1 MVEMTPKRSRG
12 RPRNDFASAD
22 AGTVQSLDRA
32 MQLLKIVA
40 EADGLSLT
48 EIARLGDLPASTA
61 YRILTTLQRHGAL
74 EFAPVS
80 QLWFVGIETFRMG
93 SAFLRRNKL
102 TEAARSVLQE
112 LMLATGET
120 ANLALAEPDCVVFVQ
135 QVESSEAIRAYFRQ
149 GTRSP
154 YHASGIGKAVL
165 AHMGAEARKLAM
177 RQMRL
182 EAFTPKTIRTTEQ
195 LLQELEAVRQRGHA
209 IDDEERY
216 LGMRCI
222 SAAVFNEAGAPVAG
236 ISVSGPTVRVLAERT
251 EAIAMSVMRAA
262 EQLTEAIGGHKPRE
276 GEHA

>member
-12 RPRNDFASAD
+12 RPRNDFANAE

-40 EADGLSLT
+40 DADGLSLT
-48 EIARLGDLPASTA
+48 EIARIADLPASTA
-61 YRILTTLQRHGAL
+61 YRILTTLQKHGAL
-74 EFAPVS
+74 EFAPLA

-102 TEAARSVLQE
+102 TEVARSVLQE
-112 LMLATGET
+112 LMLTTGET

-135 QVESSEAIRAYFRQ
+135 QVESSEAIRAFFRQ

-165 AHMGAEARKLAM
+165 AQMGDDARKLAF
-177 RQMRL
+177 RQIRL
-182 EAFTPKTIRTTEQ
+182 DVFTPKTIRTAEQ
-195 LLQELEAVRQRGHA
+195 LKQELETIRLRGYAV
-209 IDDEERY
+209 DDEERY

-222 SAAVFNEAGAPVAG
+222 SAAVFNEGGAPIAG
-236 ISVSGPTVRVLAERT
+236 ISVSGPTVRVVPERLQD
-251 EAIAMSVMRAA
+251 IAASVTQAA
-262 EQLTEAIGGHKPRE
+262 DQMTQAIGGKKPILR
-276 GEHA
+276 GHT